1 MKSKILTAL
10 LSVVIAVGLWFY
22 VVTVISPN
30 SDKEFNNIP
39 VGIQGTKVLEERN
52 LMIMST
58 DVTTVKLH
66 LEGNRVDLNKL
77 SSASITADV
86 DVSKI
91 YEAGTYELR
100 YTTTFGDMPSSAFT
114 VLEKTPGSVK
124 VVVEEKVTKTI
135 PVHIEYTGEVAQ
147 NHRAETDEVVL
158 DVESVT
164 ITGPKSVIDT
174 IAMARVDVKLDGNK
188 ESLNTKLPI
197 ILCNANKEPVDAQH
211 VVTNVAE
218 VVLSLRIVGIKEV
231 PLVYEVLDGSGATK
245 DTTKFVLSPATVKIS
260 GSDAQLA
267 TIDEIKLGTIDLSTI
282 LTDTQVKRDIKLPE
296 GTEGVKID
304 SDVKQATIDVSFPA
318 LAIKTVTVSNI
329 QVIGEPVGY
338 KVSLETV
345 SIDIQFRG
353 PKANM
358 EAFTEED
365 IVVTVD
371 FSGAQEGTAEQVAVI
386 TWLDSKVG
394 AINPDAEYVISA
406 KIEKNVVIEPDPTPV
421 ITPEQTPEQTP
432 DPA

>member
-39 VGIQGTKVLEERN
+39 IGIQGTKVLEERN

-58 DVTTVKLH
+58 DVSTVKLH

-77 SSASITADV
+77 SSANITADV
-86 DVSKI
+86 DASKI

-114 VLEKTPGSVK
+114 VLEKTPGSVT

-135 PVHIEYTGEVAQ
+135 PVHIEYTGEVAE
-147 NHRAETDEVVL
+147 NHRAEKDEVVL
-158 DVESVT
+158 DVENVT

-174 IAMARVDVKLDGNK
+174 IAMARINVELNGNK

-197 ILCNANKEPVDAQH
+197 FLCDANKEPVDAQH

-218 VVLSLRIVGIKEV
+218 VVLSLRVVGIKEV

-245 DTTKFVLSPATVKIS
+245 DTTKIVLSHATVKIS

-267 TIDEIKLGTIDLSTI
+267 KIDKLDLGTIDLSTI

-296 GTEGVKID
+296 GIEGVKID
-304 SDVKQATIDVSFPA
+304 SDVKQATIDVSFPD
-318 LAIKTVTVSNI
+318 LATKTVTVSNI
-329 QVIGEPVGY
+329 QVVGEPVGY
-338 KVSLETV
+338 KVNLETPF
-345 SIDIQFRG
+345 IEIQFRG

-358 EAFTEED
+358 ENFTEED

-386 TWLDSKVG
+386 TWLDPKVG
-394 AINPDAEYVISA
+394 AINPDAEYVITA
-406 KIEKNVVIEPDPTPV
+406 TIEKNVVAEPEHTPV
-421 ITPEQTPEQTP
+421 VTP
-432 DPA
+432 DSA